1 MGVEEI
7 SYFHQNAVFFIE
19 VDKIKPNP
27 YQPRREFDPNRLNDL
42 ADSIRMYGVLQP
54 LVVTRKE
61 IIKDDGGLAT
71 EYELIAGERRL
82 RASKIAGLREVPA
95 LIRATEDD
103 EKTKLELAII
113 ENLQRE
119 DLNAVD
125 RARAFHQLAE
135 EFGFKHTEIAKKVFV
150 SSGTVH
156 VRMKKLEDMGV
167 VKSATLNID
176 FSKLGYD
183 ISAFLGIYL
192 EKSSLYDT
200 VIEKLKGIAEVVSAY
215 YTTGNYSIFAKII
228 CRDTNHLRLVLDKI
242 QKVDGIDRTE
252 TLIVLEES
260 INRPISFFD
269 KEK

>member
-1 MGVEEI
+1 M
-7 SYFHQNAVFFIE
+7 
-19 VDKIKPNP
+19 DKILDFDNVDLKILSLLNEDAKTP
-27 YQPRREFDPNRLNDL
+27 Y
-42 ADSIRMYGVLQP
+42 
-54 LVVTRKE
+54 
-61 IIKDDGGLAT
+61 
-71 EYELIAGERRL
+71 
-82 RASKIAGLREVPA
+82 
-95 LIRATEDD
+95 
-103 EKTKLELAII
+103 
-113 ENLQRE
+113 
-119 DLNAVD
+119 
-125 RARAFHQLAE
+125 
-135 EFGFKHTEIAKKVFV
+135 TEIAKKVFV

-200 VIEKLKGIAEVVSAY
+200 VIDKLKGIEEVVSAY

-228 CRDTNHLRLVLDKI
+228 CRDTNHLRLVLNKI

-260 INRPISFFD
+260 INRPIQFFD